1 MLKSSS
7 EKVGAP
13 SPCGFRFLDYPEI
26 TSLFKASKE
35 TKRRNGRIMVRV
47 GERRKEGENGKGERE
62 RKESERKISDL
73 LIAATSVVRR
83 RHTAGH
89 NEKQYGQDTWHGSAR
104 THLGDYPELK
114 S

>member
-1 MLKSSS
+1 MA
-7 EKVGAP
+7 KVG
-13 SPCGFRFLDYPEI
+13 
-26 TSLFKASKE
+26 
-35 TKRRNGRIMVRV
+35 KRRE
-47 GERRKEGENGKGERE
+47 ERKREREKERKREGE

-73 LIAATSVVRR
+73 LIAATSVVR